1 MVRGLPAHLRR
12 LLINQQLL
20 QAIVVKL
27 LNWKWVNWLADSDD
41 KMLNEIKGLLYLDGS
56 AEDGLLK
63 GYIAAADQFLK
74 GAIGDDEDFYQKEN
88 VKPLFESS
96 VKALAATYYQYRL
109 ELSDTQTFPTVLL
122 VNYVDD
128 MLWK

>member
-1 MVRGLPAHLRR
+1 
-12 LLINQQLL
+12 
-20 QAIVVKL
+20 
-27 LNWKWVNWLADSDD
+27 LADSDD

-109 ELSDTQTFPTVLL
+109 ALSDTQTFPINLTVNSIIGQLRGRYAL
-122 VNYVDD
+122 EVGDNDETSD
-128 MLWK
+128 QPAQPSN